1 MGPKLQAPMRS
12 RLARP
17 TGAVW
22 KADKSS
28 LRHEVSLIQGQ
39 ANQAAHTNS
48 QSHSTV
54 QRRTTVLTK
63 VAVRPASRFSLTD
76 VERLGR
82 LVILDV
88 GGEAIAE
95 GPLIPGVKR
104 IAQ

>member
-17 TGAVW
+17 TGAAW

-39 ANQAAHTNS
+39 ENQAAHTNS

-54 QRRTTVLTK
+54 QRRTEGQK
-63 VAVRPASRFSLTD
+63 ND
-76 VERLGR
+76 RLR
-82 LVILDV
+82 LFWAWM
-88 GGEAIAE
+88 GG
-95 GPLIPGVKR
+95 
-104 IAQ
+104 